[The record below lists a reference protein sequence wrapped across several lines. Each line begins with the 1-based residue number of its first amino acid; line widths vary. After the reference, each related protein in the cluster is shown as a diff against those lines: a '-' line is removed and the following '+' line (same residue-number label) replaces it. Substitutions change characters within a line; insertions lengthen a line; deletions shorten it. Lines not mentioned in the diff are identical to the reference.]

1 MSLLTTYIQHALRR
15 AVIER
20 IEDGTYVGEVP
31 GLQGVLANAPTPEEC
46 RTELAEVIE
55 GWVLVRIASG
65 LDIPAIDG
73 VTVVASPAR

>member
-20 IEDGTYVGEVP
+20 IADGTYVGEVP
-31 GLQGVLANAPTPEEC
+31 GLQGVLANAPTAEAC
-46 RTELAEVIE
+46 RAELAEVIE

-73 VTVVASPAR
+73 VTVVATPLR